1 MNEVGQYIKK
11 LRKNKGLTQTQLAEK
26 LNISFQSVSKW
37 ENGETLPDTNI
48 LLDLCNE
55 LDTTADTLLNG
66 GVIIN
71 KRRKLIKVESIVE
84 GFNYIKKVKECFGE
98 DSDFYQGIVE
108 GISIKMNFDFE
119 ETLKINPQVLYTEV
133 IINYILNGY
142 IIDVEEAKQW
152 ITNEKYIN
160 EILKRIK

>member
-108 GISIKMNFDFE
+108 GISKKMNFDFE

>member
-1 MNEVGQYIKK
+1 M
-11 LRKNKGLTQTQLAEK
+11 
-26 LNISFQSVSKW
+26 
-37 ENGETLPDTNI
+37 
-48 LLDLCNE
+48 CNE

-108 GISIKMNFDFE
+108 RISKKMNFDFE